1 MTENDVPRYELEL
14 IRSSEAITDVVNDT
28 NQYTAPQIV
37 YASPSNQS
45 GGNTAISAN
54 MVIIV
59 LAVVIGIVAI
69 AYSRNCNCGK

>member
-14 IRSSEAITDVVNDT
+14 IRSAEAITDVVNDT

-45 GGNTAISAN
+45 GNTAISTN